1 MNSDQESSN
10 AHLLKLA
17 AAASVTTATV
27 LIGAKF
33 IAWLYTGSVSVL
45 ASLIDSLMDI
55 AASLINLFA
64 VRYSLM
70 PADDDH
76 RFGHGKAEQLAG
88 LAQATF
94 IAGSALFLIFH
105 AIDRLKH
112 PQPLEDISVG
122 VTVMIISIIAT
133 LVLLKFQHHVIKK
146 TGSTAIK
153 ADALHYVTDLL
164 TNLSIIVALIL
175 TVYGWGSADAWFAI
189 AIAVYIFYS
198 AWKIAYES
206 FHLLMDRE
214 LPTEIKE
221 QIVNLAQNHPLVHG
235 THDLRTRQSGQT
247 KFIQLHIEL
256 DARLSFVEAH
266 NIADELEKAIEKAVP
281 NSQVMIHQ
289 DPVVLTHP
297 FNPQEAHHEKN

>member
-1 MNSDQESSN
+1 MESTQNKSN
-10 AHLLKLA
+10 AQLLKLA

-27 LIGAKF
+27 LIGAKL

-45 ASLIDSLMDI
+45 ASLIDSLMDA

-70 PADDDH
+70 PPDDEH

-105 AIDRLKH
+105 AIDRLRH
-112 PQPLEDISVG
+112 PQPLEEVSVG
-122 VTVMIISIIAT
+122 ILVMIISIIAT
-133 LVLLKFQHHVIKK
+133 LALLKFQHHVIKK
-146 TGSTAIK
+146 TQSTAIK

-164 TNLSIIVALIL
+164 TNLSIIAALVL
-175 TVYGWGSADAWFAI
+175 TLYGWQSADAWFAI
-189 AIAVYIFYS
+189 AIAVYILYS
-198 AWKIAYES
+198 AWKIADES

-214 LPTEIKE
+214 LPQEIKD
-221 QIVNLAQNHPLVHG
+221 QIITLANEHPFVHG
-235 THDLRTRQSGQT
+235 THDLRTRQSGQR

-256 DARLSFVEAH
+256 DANLSFVDAH
-266 NIADELEKAIEKAVP
+266 NIADELEHAIEKAVP
-281 NSQVMIHQ
+281 GSEVIIHQ
-289 DPVVLTHP
+289 DPITL
-297 FNPQEAHHEKN
+297 N

>member
-1 MNSDQESSN
+1 MTSQQEPSN

-17 AAASVTTATV
+17 ATASVTTATV
-27 LIGAKF
+27 LIGAKL

-70 PADDDH
+70 PADDEH

-112 PQPLEDISVG
+112 PQPLEEVSVG
-122 VTVMIISIIAT
+122 IIVMIISIIAT
-133 LVLLKFQHHVIKK
+133 LILLKFQHHVIKK

-164 TNLSIIVALIL
+164 TNLSIIAALVL
-175 TVYGWGSADAWFAI
+175 TLYGWGSADAWIAI
-189 AIAVYIFYS
+189 AIAIYIFYS
-198 AWKIAYES
+198 AWKIALES

-214 LPTEIKE
+214 LPNEIQQQIIKLAKE
-221 QIVNLAQNHPLVHG
+221 HPHVHD

-266 NIADELEKAIEKAVP
+266 DIADELENAIEKAVP
-281 NSQVMIHQ
+281 GSEVIIHQ
-289 DPVVLTHP
+289 DPIVLHS
-297 FNPQEAHHEKN
+297 NSQDRKPQ